1 MAAVL
6 DRYSMASSGKLEVA
20 ASSGDLLPPA
30 LVELLEKLHQNFE
43 PARRERLRARRQR
56 QQAYDTG
63 RLPEFRTDTASIR
76 AGHWRVAKLPEA
88 VRDRRVEIT
97 GPVERKIVINALNSG
112 ARVFMADFEDSL
124 SPVWEKILDGQRN
137 LIDAVHGDIRYVSAD
152 GREYQLD
159 PNPAVLMVRPRG
171 LHLPERHVQIDGQS
185 FSAALFDAAVFL
197 YWNAKVLLAKQR
209 GPYLYLPKL
218 EAMEEA
224 RWWNAVLACI
234 ESTLDLPKHC
244 IKVTVLIETLP
255 AAFEMD
261 EILYALRDRIL
272 GLNCGRWDYI
282 FSTIKTLRGQRDR
295 ILPDRDQVTMQT
307 APMRAYA
314 KHLIRVCH
322 RRGAM
327 AMGGMAADI
336 PDRRDAAATALTVQR
351 VQADKLREVKLGH
364 DGTWVAHPGLVAV
377 AQAVFDQHM
386 PGPNQLN
393 TGRGLPLPGA
403 DELLARV
410 SGTITREGFV
420 TNVVVVLGYLA
431 AWLGGNGC
439 VPIQRRMEDAATAE
453 IGRAQLWQWLH
464 ADELEF
470 SDHTAINF
478 AYFEMILAT
487 QSHRLIEIHPAA
499 REHIETAAQL
509 LGEWTRAD
517 TLADFLTLAAY
528 PLLDEPIL

>member
-1 MAAVL
+1 MSAVL
-6 DRYSMASSGKLEVA
+6 DRYSTASPGKLKVA
-20 ASSGDLLPPA
+20 GADSDLLPPELVA
-30 LVELLEKLHQNFE
+30 LLKNLHQRFE
-43 PARRERLRARRQR
+43 PARRERLRARRHR
-56 QQAYDTG
+56 QQAYDVG
-63 RLPEFRTDTASIR
+63 GLPEFRTDTATIR

-97 GPVERKIVINALNSG
+97 GPAERKMVINALNSG

-124 SPVWEKILDGQRN
+124 SPVWEKILNGQRN
-137 LIDAVHGDIRYVSAD
+137 LIDAVRGDIRYVSAE
-152 GREYQLD
+152 GREYLLGPD
-159 PNPAVLMVRPRG
+159 PAILMVRPRG
-171 LHLPERHVQIDGQS
+171 LHLPERHVQLNGQS
-185 FSAALFDAAVFL
+185 LAGALFDAAVFL
-197 YWNAKVLLAKQR
+197 YWNAKDLLAKQR

-224 RWWNAVLACI
+224 QWWNEVLACI
-234 ESTLDLPKHC
+234 EGALGLPRNC

-282 FSTIKTLRGQRDR
+282 FSIIKTLRGHRDR
-295 ILPDRDQVTMQT
+295 ILPDRNQVTMQT
-307 APMRAYA
+307 APMQAYA
-314 KHLIRVCH
+314 EHLIRVCH

-336 PDRRDAAATALTVQR
+336 PDRGDAEATAMAMQR

-393 TGRGLPLPGA
+393 AGRGLPLPGA
-403 DELLARV
+403 AELLARV
-410 SGTITREGFV
+410 RGTITREGFA
-420 TNVVVVLGYLA
+420 TNVEVVLGYLA
-431 AWLGGNGC
+431 AWLNGNGC

-453 IGRAQLWQWLH
+453 IARAQLWQWLH
-464 ADELEF
+464 AGELEF
-470 SDHTAINF
+470 SDHTTIDF
-478 AYFEMILAT
+478 AYFEMILAA
-487 QSHRLIEIHPAA
+487 QSHRLIKVNTAA
-499 REHIETAAQL
+499 REHIETATQL
-509 LGEWTRAD
+509 LGEWTHAD
-517 TLADFLTLAAY
+517 TLTDFLTLDAY
-528 PLLDEPIL
+528 PRLA